1 MPDAAL
7 NELLQQAR
15 HKARQN
21 LYGSLIW
28 HLLMT
33 PLALMGWVQPWL
45 AAITMLV
52 SSLAVAYNSWRLCRR
67 DWSGAIAS
75 PAALEA
81 AP

>member
-1 MPDAAL
+1 
-7 NELLQQAR
+7 
-15 HKARQN
+15 
-21 LYGSLIW
+21 
-28 HLLMT
+28 MT